1 MPEASENFAR
11 DGRHKLVFAP
21 HELAAM
27 QPVIDAVCGELGLTG
42 REKARRRAVTERVMA
57 AYRRGR
63 QLPLSMVAAGLC
75 EQGVTDGDC
84 RP

>member
-1 MPEASENFAR
+1 MPEASGKHTR
-11 DGRHKLVFAP
+11 IQRTRLVFAP

-27 QPVIDAVCGELGLTG
+27 QPVIDAVCGELGVTS

-63 QLPLSMVAAGLC
+63 HQPLNMVAAGLS
-75 EQGVTDGDC
+75 EHGIPE
-84 RP
+84 RA